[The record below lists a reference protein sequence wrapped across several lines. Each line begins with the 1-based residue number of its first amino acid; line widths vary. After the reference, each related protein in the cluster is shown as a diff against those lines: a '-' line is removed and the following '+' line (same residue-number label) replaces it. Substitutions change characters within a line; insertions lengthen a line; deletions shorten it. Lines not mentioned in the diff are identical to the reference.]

1 MEKLIGFDE
10 YYEEHAIKTADAMFE
25 ELGYEKDVMH
35 YNCDNT
41 DVYTY
46 KKDNDF
52 IRFRTADKC
61 MVTLY
66 KTTFSSEELKAI
78 NKKVE
83 ELRMELEKC
92 KFCKTKVFVQVE
104 RLSKPL
110 LAPLT
115 EVQQLKDE
123 LINKTGI
130 EYIQIKNN
138 YCPMCGRKLV

>member
-1 MEKLIGFDE
+1 MEDIKEKSSDE
-10 YYEEHAIKTADAMFE
+10 LFE

-52 IRFRTADKC
+52 IRFRTADKR

-83 ELRMELEKC
+83 ELRMEIERCEYCKKEAKPLITIERLDDTFDYNKYNTFIWQNELITLCEKEQCLDVDEKC
-92 KFCKTKVFVQVE
+92 K
-104 RLSKPL
+104 
-110 LAPLT
+110 
-115 EVQQLKDE
+115 
-123 LINKTGI
+123 I
-130 EYIQIKNN
+130 N
-138 YCPMCGRKLV
+138 YCPMCR